1 MTDKEVRQLNR
12 TQLITLLAEVSG
24 ENEELRAEV
33 ERLKEEIEKLTVTNE
48 KLEYIG
54 SLSRQILEKLS
65 LRENG
70 TARHDYLVGNEETV
84 SVSCENTEENTADVP
99 VSDTSRTDPPR
110 DDRDHFRRPSHKG
123 AA

>member
-33 ERLKEEIEKLTVTNE
+33 ERLREEIEKLTVTNE

-70 TARHDYLVGNEETV
+70 TARHDYLVGNEEAV
-84 SVSCENTEENTADVP
+84 SSENTEENTADVP

-110 DDRDHFRRPSHKG
+110 DDRDRAVPRGSASGVK
-123 AA
+123 

>member
-33 ERLKEEIEKLTVTNE
+33 ERLKEEIEKLTATNE
-48 KLEYIG
+48 KLDYIAN
-54 SLSRQILEKLS
+54 LSRQILERLN

-70 TARHDYLVGNEETV
+70 AVGHDCLVVAEKTV
-84 SVSCENTEENTADVP
+84 STENAEDSTADVP
-99 VSDTSRTDPPR
+99 VSDTAITDPPR
-110 DDRDHFRRPSHKG
+110 NDRDRAVPRGSASGVK
-123 AA
+123 

>member
-70 TARHDYLVGNEETV
+70 TARHDYLVGNEEAV
-84 SVSCENTEENTADVP
+84 SSENTEENTADVP
-99 VSDTSRTDPPR
+99 YRIRQEQILRGMTETGQSRADQR
-110 DDRDHFRRPSHKG
+110 LE
-123 AA
+123 